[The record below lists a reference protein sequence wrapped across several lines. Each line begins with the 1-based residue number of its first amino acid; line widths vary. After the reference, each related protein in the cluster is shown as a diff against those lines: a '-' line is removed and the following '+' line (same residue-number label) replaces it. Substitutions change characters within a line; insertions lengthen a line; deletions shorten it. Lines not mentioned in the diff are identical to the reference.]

1 MEKNN
6 AYFPFETCEKPN
18 TNSIISQ
25 PYSTFV
31 NIINTSIILYFLT
44 QTKHAYTFY
53 FLLSVFL
60 FELSHTLSHMFH
72 IEGHIQRNVVHFF
85 AYCINATLLYTLYC
99 YSHVFPSIF
108 LLILIFLLI
117 CFDIYSLLYL
127 SSIFY
132 IISQVLIL
140 FSIFCFY
147 YFTLPSTIKT
157 SILWLFLIGTLIIV
171 LVYNE
176 IRNCHEMTQLYPD
189 APFHI
194 LVEIPGV
201 FFFFILCRAF
211 YLL

>member
-1 MEKNN
+1 MENKN
-6 AYFPFETCEKPN
+6 AYFPFETCERP
-18 TNSIISQ
+18 SPDSLISQ

-31 NIINTSIILYFLT
+31 NVINTGIIFYFLT
-44 QTKHAYTFY
+44 QTKHTYTFY

-60 FELSHTLSHMFH
+60 FELSHTLSHMYH
-72 IEGHIQRNVVHFF
+72 IDGQIQRNVVHFF

-99 YSHVFPSIF
+99 YSHILPSLF
-108 LLILIFLLI
+108 LLILIFLLV

-127 SSIFY
+127 PSIFY
-132 IISQVLIL
+132 IISQVAIL
-140 FSIFCFY
+140 FSIFYFY
-147 YFTLPSTIKT
+147 YSTLPSNVKT
-157 SILWLFLIGTLIIV
+157 SILWLFLIGTLIIG

-176 IRNCHEMTQLYPD
+176 IRNCDEIAKLYPD

-201 FFFFILCRAF
+201 FFFFILSRAF